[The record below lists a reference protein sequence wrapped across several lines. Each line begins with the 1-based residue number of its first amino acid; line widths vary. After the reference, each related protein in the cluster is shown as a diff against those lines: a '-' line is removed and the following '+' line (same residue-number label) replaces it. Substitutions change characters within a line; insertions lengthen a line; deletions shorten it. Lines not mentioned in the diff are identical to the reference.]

1 MKILLQAQRSDRP
14 LIAQLLDLG
23 HEVVA
28 LTRSPERARAL
39 AGVGS
44 RRSQMYS
51 MRMLS
56 NCCHPRSTR
65 SDD

>member
-1 MKILLQAQRSDRP
+1 MKIFVAGATGAISRP

-39 AGVGS
+39 AEQG
-44 RRSQMYS
+44 
-51 MRMLS
+51 
-56 NCCHPRSTR
+56 
-65 SDD
+65 